1 MRSGGFLFRAIISPR
16 RGSASYNSRLVNK
29 LVIANLRHR
38 PIRTLL
44 SILAV
49 AVEVTMMLT
58 LVGISRGMVE
68 ESQKRTR
75 SVGAD
80 ILIRP
85 KASAAIQ
92 LSSAPMPEKLLDWV
106 KSQPHVAAA
115 VGQVVQPIGGINT
128 VTGVDLDDFNRVSG
142 GFRFVKGGPFRSPDE
157 IIVDEYFA
165 RERKLNVGD
174 RLELL
179 SQSWRVSG
187 IFESGMLARA
197 VLPIRRLQELS
208 SNTGKLSQIFVKV
221 DRKENIA
228 PVLAALKTSLE
239 GYPIFDMEEWLSL
252 ISMDKVPGLNAFIKV
267 IVGLSVVV
275 GFLVVS
281 LSMYTAVLER
291 TREIGILKALGGSPL
306 LVLNLLFRET
316 AVLAIVGSVLGI
328 VMTYGTRSLIMG
340 LVPASL
346 TQIIVYDWWFY
357 ASAIAM
363 GGALLGALYPGWK
376 AARQDAIEA
385 LAYE

>member
-1 MRSGGFLFRAIISPR
+1 
-16 RGSASYNSRLVNK
+16 LVNK

-44 SILAV
+44 SVLAV
-49 AVEVTMMLT
+49 AVEITMMLT
-58 LVGISRGMVE
+58 LVGLSRGMVGE
-68 ESQKRTR
+68 FQKRAR
-75 SVGAD
+75 GAGAD
-80 ILIRP
+80 LFIRP
-85 KASAAIQ
+85 QGSSVIQ
-92 LSSAPMPEKLLDWV
+92 AGSSAPMPEKLLDWV
-106 KSQPHVAAA
+106 RSQPHVAAA
-115 VGQVVQPIGGINT
+115 FGQVVQPIGGLNT
-128 VTGVDLDDFNRVSG
+128 VTGVDLEDFNRLSG
-142 GFRFVKGGPFRSPDE
+142 GFRFIRGGPFRSPDE

-179 SQSWRVSG
+179 NHSWRVSG
-187 IFESGMLARA
+187 IFENGMLARA
-197 VLPIRRLQELS
+197 VLPIRRLQELT
-208 SNTGKLSQIFVKV
+208 SNTAKLSQIFVKV
-221 DRKENIA
+221 DRRENCPA
-228 PVLAALKTSLE
+228 VLAELKKSLP
-239 GYPIFDMEEWLSL
+239 GYPIYDMEEWLSL
-252 ISMDKVPGLNAFIKV
+252 TSVDKFPGLGAFINV
-267 IVGLSVVV
+267 VVGLSVVV

-291 TREIGILKALGGSPL
+291 TREIGILKALGGSPT

-316 AVLAIVGSVLGI
+316 AALAIVGSALGI
-328 VMTYGTRSLIMG
+328 LMTYGTRSLIMT

>member
-1 MRSGGFLFRAIISPR
+1 MRSGSFLFRVIISPR
-16 RGSASYNSRLVNK
+16 RRNASYNSRLVNK

-38 PIRTLL
+38 PVRTLL

-58 LVGISRGMVE
+58 LVGLSRGMVE
-68 ESQKRTR
+68 ESQKRAR
-75 SVGAD
+75 GAGAD
-80 ILIRP
+80 FFIRP
-85 KASAAIQ
+85 QGSSVIQ
-92 LSSAPMPEKLLDWV
+92 LSSAPMPEKLLDLV
-106 KSQPHVAAA
+106 RAQPHVVAAF
-115 VGQVVQPIGGINT
+115 GQVVHPIGGLNT
-128 VTGVDLDDFNRVSG
+128 VTGINLDDFDRVSG
-142 GFRFVKGGPFRSPDE
+142 GFEFKEGGSFQSPDD

-165 RERKLNVGD
+165 RERKLSVGS
-174 RLELL
+174 RIELMGHN
-179 SQSWRVSG
+179 WRVSG
-187 IFESGMLARA
+187 IFGSGKLARV
-197 VLPIRRLQELS
+197 VLPVRRLQELIGS
-208 SNTGKLSQIFVKV
+208 TGKLSQIFVKV
-221 DRKENIA
+221 DRRENW
-228 PVLAALKTSLE
+228 PVVLAELKTLLP
-239 GYPIFDMEEWLSL
+239 GYPIYNMEEWLSL
-252 ISMDKVPGLNAFIKV
+252 TSVDKIPGLSAFIKV
-267 IVGLSVVV
+267 VVGLSVVV

-306 LVLNLLFRET
+306 LILNLLFRET
-316 AVLAIVGSVLGI
+316 TALAIVGSVLGI
-328 VMTYGTRSLIMG
+328 LMTYGTRSIIMG